1 MKNNKSLIIV
11 DTEVLPSVFPRVL
24 EAKKLLKIGKSKTI
38 IEACEAVGISRSA
51 YYKYKD
57 CVFPFKEM
65 KGIITLYFE
74 LLDIGG
80 ILSEILNVFAKNKCN
95 ILTINQN
102 IPVNDIANIT
112 ITFRNDSEGFE
123 VERFVKK
130 FEKINGIK
138 SINVLA
144 KE

>member
-11 DTEVLPSVFPRVL
+11 DAEVLPNVFPRVL
-24 EAKKLLKIGKSKTI
+24 KAKKLLKIGKSKTI
-38 IEACEAVGISRSA
+38 IEACETVGISRSA

-65 KGIITLYFE
+65 KGIITLCFE

-80 ILSEILNVFAKNKCN
+80 ILSEILNIFAKNKCN

-112 ITFRNDSEGFE
+112 ITFRNDTDGFE
-123 VERFVKK
+123 VERFVKR
-130 FEKINGIK
+130 FEKIEGIK